1 MNWEIAACRG
11 LATKLGYDIFF
22 PTIID
27 DEGTE
32 WIDDGTIYGAYGDTS
47 EFYDQARKVCEVCPI
62 KKECLATAL
71 ANKERYGMWG
81 GSTPIERRRVERA
94 DRRKKLR
101 DKRAQ
106 ETDDARID

>member
-1 MNWEIAACRG
+1 MNWEQAACRG

-27 DEGTE
+27 DEGEE

-47 EFYDQARKVCEVCPI
+47 EFYDAARKVCAVCPLRDQ
-62 KKECLATAL
+62 CLANAL

-81 GSTPIERRRVERA
+81 GTTPIERRRVERS
-94 DRRKKLR
+94 DRRKKLK

-106 ETDDARID
+106 ESDEGTDQ